1 MELTPELQAMV
12 ITLGNAL
19 VTLVGFKVK
28 SIIARANAK
37 EARAKEVI
45 AALRQAI
52 SDDGEINK
60 KECERI
66 IRAFERYEGA

>member
-28 SIIARANAK
+28 SIISRANQR
-37 EARAKEVI
+37 EARAREVI
-45 AALRQAI
+45 AALRAALA
-52 SDDGEINK
+52 DGEVNP
-60 KECERI
+60 KELDRI
-66 IRAFERYEGA
+66 VAAYERYEGA

>member
-28 SIIARANAK
+28 GIISRANAK

-45 AALRQAI
+45 AALKVALK
-52 SDDGEINK
+52 DGDINE
-60 KECERI
+60 KELNRI
-66 IRAFERYEGA
+66 VDAYERYEGA